1 MAQTVLLIDG
11 DASRADALKIF
22 LARKHVEVKTAV
34 TADKAGRLMAGADY
48 RIILANPYG
57 VGTRFPLKLKKFKEA
72 NLLPPLIVFTPAA
85 MLDRAMADFGTL
97 AVSYLE
103 TPINSKAL
111 ELAIQQAEK
120 WIRVEKKLSN
130 YSQRLSDLHNA
141 QILYHQLFNEVPC
154 YITVQNRDLRLT
166 DSNLKFKKDFGDAVG
181 GFCYETYKHRDSPC
195 PQCPVAKT
203 FADGMSH
210 GTEEVVTSKSGRQYN
225 VITQTAPV
233 RDETGEI
240 TQVMEISTNI
250 TKVRQLQ
257 DHLSSLGLMIGSISH
272 GIKGTLTALDGSI
285 YQLETGLQ
293 KGDRQRVEKSFSRLK
308 KISEGIKRMVLDI
321 LDYAKSRELK
331 YRSVDMGDLLETVVS
346 TVARLARENNVRLE
360 TDIEETLD
368 NIELDA
374 NWMQTALV
382 NLLENAVE
390 ACGVDSSKKNH
401 HVRLTARGTD
411 DDHICISIADNGT
424 GMNKR
429 ARESL
434 FTLFA
439 SSKGA
444 KGTGLGLF
452 IANHVVAQHGGS
464 ITVRSRLKKGTCFEI
479 RLPRKRVE
487 NPRISFYPETVKHLT
502 Y

>member
-1 MAQTVLLIDG
+1 
-11 DASRADALKIF
+11 
-22 LARKHVEVKTAV
+22 
-34 TADKAGRLMAGADY
+34 
-48 RIILANPYG
+48 
-57 VGTRFPLKLKKFKEA
+57 
-72 NLLPPLIVFTPAA
+72 
-85 MLDRAMADFGTL
+85 
-97 AVSYLE
+97 
-103 TPINSKAL
+103 
-111 ELAIQQAEK
+111 
-120 WIRVEKKLSN
+120 
-130 YSQRLSDLHNA
+130 
-141 QILYHQLFNEVPC
+141 
-154 YITVQNRDLRLT
+154 
-166 DSNLKFKKDFGDAVG
+166 
-181 GFCYETYKHRDSPC
+181 
-195 PQCPVAKT
+195 
-203 FADGMSH
+203 
-210 GTEEVVTSKSGRQYN
+210 
-225 VITQTAPV
+225 
-233 RDETGEI
+233 
-240 TQVMEISTNI
+240 
-250 TKVRQLQ
+250 
-257 DHLSSLGLMIGSISH
+257 
-272 GIKGTLTALDGSI
+272 
-285 YQLETGLQ
+285 
-293 KGDRQRVEKSFSRLK
+293 
-308 KISEGIKRMVLDI
+308 MVLDI

>member
-22 LARKHVEVKTAV
+22 LARKHVEVMTAV
-34 TADKAGRLMAGADY
+34 TAERAGRLMAGHDY

-57 VGTRFPLKLKKFKEA
+57 VGTRFPLKLKKFKA
-72 NLLPPLIVFTPAA
+72 SKPLPPLIVFTPKD
-85 MLDRAMADFGTL
+85 MTDRAMDDFGTL
-97 AVSYLE
+97 AVSYLQ

-111 ELAIQQAEK
+111 ELAIQYAENA
-120 WIRVEKKLSN
+120 IRDEKKMTN
-130 YSQRLSDLHNA
+130 YAQQLSDLHNA

-166 DSNLKFKKDFGDAVG
+166 DSNLKFKEDFGDVVG
-181 GFCYETYKHRDSPC
+181 GFCYEIYKHRKSPC
-195 PQCPVAKT
+195 PGCPVAKT
-203 FADGMSH
+203 FADGLSH
-210 GTEEVVTSKSGRQYN
+210 GTEEVVTSQSGRQYN

-285 YQLETGLQ
+285 YQLESGLQ
-293 KGDRQRVEKSFSRLK
+293 KNDQQRIEKSFFKLK
-308 KISEGIKRMVLDI
+308 RISEGLKRMVLDI

-331 YRSVDMGDLLETVVS
+331 YQKVEIGELVGDVIS
-346 TVARLARENNVRLE
+346 TVSKLAQDNKVRLE
-360 TDIEETLD
+360 TDIED
-368 NIELDA
+368 GPGRIEIDA

-382 NLLENAVE
+382 NLMENAIE
-390 ACGVDSSKKNH
+390 ACGVDSSKKDH
-401 HVRLTARGTD
+401 CVRLTVRSQD
-411 DDHICISIADNGT
+411 DDQICLSIKDNGV

-429 ARESL
+429 TKDSL

-452 IANHVVAQHGGS
+452 IANHVVAQHGGT
-464 ITVRSRLKKGTCFEI
+464 IDVTSRLKRGTSFEI
-479 RLPRKRVE
+479 CLPRKRVE
-487 NPRISFYPETVKHLT
+487 HPRICIYPETHRQMT

>member
-34 TADKAGRLMAGADY
+34 TADRAGRLMAAHDY
-48 RIILANPYG
+48 RIILADPYG
-57 VGTRFPLKLKKFKEA
+57 VGNGFPLKLKKFKEA
-72 NLLPPLIVFTPAA
+72 RSLPPLIVFTSGETIE
-85 MLDRAMADFGTL
+85 RAMDDFGTL

-103 TPINSKAL
+103 APLNSKAL
-111 ELAIQQAEK
+111 ELAIHQAEK
-120 WIRVEKKLSN
+120 DILVEKKLSN
-130 YSQRLSDLHNA
+130 YAQRLSDLHNA
-141 QILYHQLFNEVPC
+141 QVLYYQLFNEVPC

-181 GFCYETYKHRDSPC
+181 GFCYEIYKHRDSPC

-210 GTEEVVTSKSGRQYN
+210 GTEEVVTSKTGRQYN
-225 VITQTAPV
+225 VITQTAPI
-233 RDETGEI
+233 RDESGEI

-272 GIKGTLTALDGSI
+272 GIKGTLTALDGGI
-285 YQLETGLQ
+285 YQLESGLR
-293 KGDRQRVEKSFSRLK
+293 KGDGQRVEKSFGRLK
-308 KISEGIKRMVLDI
+308 KISEGLKRMVLDI

-331 YRSVDMGDLLETVVS
+331 YKSVEVRELVEAVVS
-346 TVARLARENNVRLE
+346 TVSKLAQDNHVRLE
-360 TDIEETLD
+360 TQIEEGLGR
-368 NIELDA
+368 IEIDA

-382 NLLENAVE
+382 NLMENAVE
-390 ACGVDSSKKNH
+390 ACGVDSSKTDH
-401 HVRLTARGTD
+401 YVRLTARSRD
-411 DDHICISIADNGT
+411 DDQICLLINDNGV

-429 ARESL
+429 TKDSL

-452 IANHVVAQHGGS
+452 IANHVVTQHGGA
-464 ITVRSRLKKGTCFEI
+464 INVTSRLKKGTAFEI
-479 RLPRKRVE
+479 YLPRKRVE
-487 NPRISFYPETVKHLT
+487 RLRIPIYPETHRQLT

>member
-1 MAQTVLLIDG
+1 MSQTVLLIDG

-22 LARKHVEVKTAV
+22 LARKHVEVMTAV
-34 TADKAGRLMAGADY
+34 TVERAGRLMAGHGY

-57 VGTRFPLKLKKFKEA
+57 VGTRFPLKLKKFKTSKP
-72 NLLPPLIVFTPAA
+72 LPPLIVFTPGDMA
-85 MLDRAMADFGTL
+85 DRAMDDFGTL
-97 AVSYLE
+97 AVSYLR

-111 ELAIQQAEK
+111 ELAIQYAENA
-120 WIRVEKKLSN
+120 IRTEKKLTN
-130 YSQRLSDLHNA
+130 YAQQLSDLHNA

-154 YITVQNRDLRLT
+154 YITVQNSDLRLT

-181 GFCYETYKHRDSPC
+181 GYCYQIYKHRDSPC
-195 PQCPVAKT
+195 PECPVAKT

-210 GTEEVVTSKSGRQYN
+210 GTEEVVTSQSGRQYN

-250 TKVRQLQ
+250 TKIRQLQ

-272 GIKGTLTALDGSI
+272 GIKGTLTALEGSI
-285 YQLETGLQ
+285 YQLESGFHKNDQ
-293 KGDRQRVEKSFSRLK
+293 ERVEKAFARLK

-331 YRSVDMGDLLETVVS
+331 YQSVEMAELMGAVVL
-346 TVARLARENNVRLE
+346 TVAKQAQDNHVKLE
-360 TDIEETLD
+360 TDFEDPLGRVEM
-368 NIELDA
+368 DA

-382 NLLENAVE
+382 NLLENAIE
-390 ACGVDSSKKNH
+390 ACAVDSSKPDH
-401 HVRLTARGTD
+401 LVSVAIRGGD
-411 DDHICISIADNGT
+411 DDQIHIRIEDNGV

-429 ARESL
+429 ARDSL

-452 IANHVVAQHGGS
+452 IANHVVAQHGGVIRVS
-464 ITVRSRLKKGTCFEI
+464 SQLKKGTSFEI
-479 RLPRKRVE
+479 SLPRKKVE
-487 NPRISFYPETVKHLT
+487 HPRICIYPETYRKVT